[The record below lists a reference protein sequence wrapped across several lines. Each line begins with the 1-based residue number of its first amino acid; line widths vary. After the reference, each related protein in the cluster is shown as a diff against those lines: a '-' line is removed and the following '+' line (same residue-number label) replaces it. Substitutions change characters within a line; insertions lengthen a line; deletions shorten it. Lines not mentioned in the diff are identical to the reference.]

1 MRVLCLLIFLCR
13 ASLYQSDFKHL
24 TINCIAENDEH
35 LENCNLT
42 PPCIQNF
49 SLTNCNTLQ
58 LQCTDSTNN
67 HVCSSSEE
75 CRLANIT
82 NFVDTL
88 LGAIYCTYKQKTITC
103 YGSLLCT
110 QFQYLCKENECEM
123 KHLTENNKY
132 RCKFDH
138 SVTKCIKENEN
149 LPIKGELKCNVTPKV
164 VDTTQSGSSVCEG
177 FHTNTEGNN
186 CDSQRPYLILFI
198 FFAILSAGLL
208 VYIVCIGKR
217 KGCKTLNI
225 CENDQGRQHPAE
237 PRNIWNEEVPLRE

>member
-1 MRVLCLLIFLCR
+1 MCAAHLRNVDWLTLPILLTRCLVQYT
-13 ASLYQSDFKHL
+13 AH
-24 TINCIAENDEH
+24 
-35 LENCNLT
+35 
-42 PPCIQNF
+42 
-49 SLTNCNTLQ
+49 TN
-58 LQCTDSTNN
+58 
-67 HVCSSSEE
+67 
-75 CRLANIT
+75 
-82 NFVDTL
+82 
-88 LGAIYCTYKQKTITC
+88 
-103 YGSLLCT
+103 
-110 QFQYLCKENECEM
+110 KENECEM

>member
-49 SLTNCNTLQ
+49 SLTNCN
-58 LQCTDSTNN
+58 
-67 HVCSSSEE
+67 
-75 CRLANIT
+75 I
-82 NFVDTL
+82 
-88 LGAIYCTYKQKTITC
+88 
-103 YGSLLCT
+103 
-110 QFQYLCKENECEM
+110 
-123 KHLTENNKY
+123 
-132 RCKFDH
+132 
-138 SVTKCIKENEN
+138 TKCIKENEN

>member
-88 LGAIYCTYKQKTITC
+88 LGAIYCTYKQI
-103 YGSLLCT
+103 
-110 QFQYLCKENECEM
+110 
-123 KHLTENNKY
+123 
-132 RCKFDH
+132 
-138 SVTKCIKENEN
+138 TKCIKENEN